1 MVNEKTK
8 IRLKET
14 RKSWIFLLKVLFY
27 FVLYWRYD
35 RILDE
40 LLPIFP
46 LFDNFL
52 KALTFM
58 LGGNILVSLGR
69 ILSVHFYLRK
79 KGQDPLQSNF
89 VLGINRIAGILN
101 VAILTISMMFLF
113 GIKPLEFFT
122 SITIVAAAIA
132 LLSKDYITNMING
145 LIIMFSDQLS
155 LGDIVKIGDHQ
166 GKVIDVTLLN
176 MVLINEDSDIVM
188 IPNSSVLT
196 SQILNHSK
204 QNIKKL
210 TFEFE
215 MKITKSLEVN
225 QIESRLRETLNSF
238 DTYINKNSINLKTM
252 AIQKEGV
259 KFKFQF
265 LLSSP
270 KRDKEKEIKRIINQT
285 IIEIA
290 CDN

>member
-14 RKSWIFLLKVLFY
+14 RKGWIFLLKVLIY
-27 FVLYWRYD
+27 FFLYWKYEWVLEE
-35 RILDE
+35 IQ
-40 LLPIFP
+40 PIFP
-46 LFDNFL
+46 LFENFL

-58 LGGNILVSLGR
+58 LGGNLLISLGR
-69 ILSVHFYLRK
+69 LLSVQFYLRK

-101 VAILTISMMFLF
+101 VAILTISLMFLF

-122 SITIVAAAIA
+122 SITIVAAAVA

-155 LGDIVKIGDHQ
+155 LGDIIKIGEHQ
-166 GKVIDVTLLN
+166 GKVMDVTLLN
-176 MVLINEDSDIVM
+176 LVLINEDSDIVM
-188 IPNSSVLT
+188 IPNSLILT

-215 MKITKSLEVN
+215 MKISKSLEVN
-225 QIESRLRETLNSF
+225 QIEAKLKEALTDF
-238 DTYINKNSINLKTM
+238 DLYIQSNTYNLKTI
-252 AIQKEGV
+252 AIQREGV
-259 KFKFQF
+259 KFKYQF
-265 LLSSP
+265 LLNTL
-270 KRDKEKEIKRIINQT
+270 KKDKEKAIKRIVNQT